1 MHELWLLMILCAAGS
16 YVWRGLGVLLS
27 GRISTSSE
35 VFTWIT
41 CVAYAMVAGLIMRI
55 VVMPTGL
62 LATSLLTHRLLA
74 CALGLAAYYL
84 ARRNLFV
91 AVSVGAVVLTA
102 LNYLRAT
109 PAG

>member
-1 MHELWLLMILCAAGS
+1 MPELLLLIMLCAAGT
-16 YVWRGLGVLLS
+16 YLWRGLGVLLS
-27 GRISTSSE
+27 GRIATSSE
-35 VFTWIT
+35 FFTWIT

-55 VVMPTGL
+55 IVLPTGL

-91 AVSVGAVVLTA
+91 AVGVGAVALTVLNASRT
-102 LNYLRAT
+102 L
-109 PAG
+109 AG